1 MYSVLNDKPNSA
13 STILFYYV
21 LLVIQHLVKY
31 LGRLYCKIY
40 SGNTT
45 SIFCNLILF
54 FRKQRN
60 RVNIVVVCNRY
71 DMLCLV
77 LLVMESGKCD
87 FFPDQTFFI
96 IGTYSSSKKTES
108 MCTTYLYT
116 TRLLFASWQELW
128 YEFALQWS
136 YTLVKWWFKLT

>member
-1 MYSVLNDKPNSA
+1 MYSVSNDKPNSA

-40 SGNTT
+40 SGNT
-45 SIFCNLILF
+45 IFCNLILF
-54 FRKQRN
+54 LRKQRN
-60 RVNIVVVCNRY
+60 LVNIVVVWFCSLRK
-71 DMLCLV
+71 V
-77 LLVMESGKCD
+77 ASAI

-136 YTLVKWWFKLT
+136 YTLVKWWFKLA

>member
-54 FRKQRN
+54 LRKQRN
-60 RVNIVVVCNRY
+60 LVNIVVVCTRY
-71 DMLCLV
+71 NMLSLV

-108 MCTTYLYT
+108 MCTTYVLIYYTTSFCILTGIMIRVCPTVILYT
-116 TRLLFASWQELW
+116 RKMM
-128 YEFALQWS
+128 
-136 YTLVKWWFKLT
+136 V